1 MNTENLH
8 NYFGRQV
15 KKYIDKDLIA
25 QNPSLQKFI
34 EVINQSYFNY
44 EKDAELF
51 EQSIRLNDIEFNK
64 VNNKLKAELKKN
76 EETQAKLFEL
86 IKELDYKNLIS
97 LDEKQDSDVLVH
109 ILTEEI
115 EFKKRHEKELYD
127 AKIAAEKANEAKSD
141 FLSIMSHEIRTPL
154 NAIIGLTYIMEQ
166 ENDMASCHTNLDFLK
181 KSSKNLLHLINNILD
196 FNKIEKGKVILEETP
211 FDYIDLIQDIIKS
224 LDYKA
229 KENQDIILL
238 NADANFIPDFIGDP
252 LRISQIITNLLS
264 NAIKFTKN
272 GNIEIKITTLD
283 KNDTHITFKTEI
295 IDSGIGIDLSKF
307 VTLFDKF
314 SQFDSSTSREYG
326 GSGLGLVI
334 TKNLLNLFQSEIQIS
349 SETGKGCNFS
359 FILKLP
365 LSKVSGT
372 GIDNYEKDTEIKM
385 LNGMR
390 VLLVE
395 DNLINIKVAEKILT
409 QWNVVVDVAQN
420 GLIGLE
426 RFHANS
432 YDAILMDLSMPVM
445 DGYEATAKIRMV
457 NSKIPIIALTAS
469 TSYLSLEKALEIGAN
484 QYITKPFIP
493 KELNMKLH
501 KYYQKIN
508 PNLPLV

>member
-15 KKYIDKDLIA
+15 KKYIDEDLTA

-51 EQSIRLNDIEFNK
+51 EQSIRLNDIEFNL
-64 VNNKLKAELKKN
+64 VNKKLKAELQKN
-76 EETQAKLFEL
+76 VETQSKLFEL
-86 IKELDYKNLIS
+86 IKELDHKNLTS
-97 LDEKQDSDVLVH
+97 LDDKQDFEGLFD
-109 ILTEEI
+109 ILIHEI
-115 EFKKRHEKELYD
+115 EFKKRHEKELYE

-166 ENDMASCHTNLDFLK
+166 ENDMASCHTNLEFLK

-211 FDYIDLIQDIIKS
+211 FHYLDLVDDIIKS

-229 KENQDIILL
+229 KENQDLIII
-238 NADANFIPDFIGDP
+238 NADADFVPNFVGDP

-272 GNIEIKITTLD
+272 GSVEVKITTLD
-283 KNDTHITFKTEI
+283 KTDTHLTFKTEI
-295 IDSGIGIDLSKF
+295 IDSGIGIDLNKF

-359 FILKLP
+359 FILKLQ
-365 LSKVSGT
+365 LSKGT
-372 GIDNYEKDTEIKM
+372 GIDAFEKDTEIKM

-409 QWNVVVDVAQN
+409 QWNVAVDIAQN

-501 KYYQKIN
+501 KYYQK
-508 PNLPLV
+508 